1 MHIRIA
7 FYGESRK
14 ITGTEEELLE
24 ISSDI
29 SLAEIVR
36 RLAEKYGDAMSL
48 LLLTDTG
55 KLRRSVIFAIN
66 DEVVDPVEKSIL
78 QDNDVLSILP
88 AVAGG

>member
-14 ITGTEEELLE
+14 IAGTEEELLK
-24 ISSDI
+24 ISPDI

-36 RLAEKYGDAMSL
+36 RLTEKYGDAMSS

-66 DEVVDPVEKSIL
+66 DEVVDPVEKSVL
-78 QDNDVLSILP
+78 QDNDVISILP